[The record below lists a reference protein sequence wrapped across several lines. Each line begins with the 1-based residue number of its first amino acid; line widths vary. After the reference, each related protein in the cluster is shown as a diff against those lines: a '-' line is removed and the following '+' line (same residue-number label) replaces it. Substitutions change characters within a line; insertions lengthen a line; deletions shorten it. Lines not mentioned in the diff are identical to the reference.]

1 MAERASAN
9 PLNDSIREQA
19 SLRFNGHV
27 VLWRNN
33 VLKAMVQGRNGKPR
47 MMQAGMEGQ
56 ADLSGIMPDGRRLE
70 VETKTPRDKMSDKQI
85 AFRRMIMSRGGV
97 YIIARDLE
105 TCMAELAAEVKRGE
119 V

>member
-1 MAERASAN
+1 MKVSAN
-9 PLNDSIREQA
+9 PLNADILVETSA
-19 SLRFNGHV
+19 RFGGHV

-33 VLKAMVQGRNGKPR
+33 RLNAMAIGRNGKKR
-47 MMQAGMEGQ
+47 MVSAGMDGQ

-105 TCMAELAAEVKRGE
+105 TCMAELAAEVRRGE
-119 V
+119 I